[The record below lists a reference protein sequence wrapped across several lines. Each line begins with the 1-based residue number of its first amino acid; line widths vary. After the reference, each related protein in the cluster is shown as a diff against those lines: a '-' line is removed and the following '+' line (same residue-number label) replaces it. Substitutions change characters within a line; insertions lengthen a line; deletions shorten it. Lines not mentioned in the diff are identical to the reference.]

1 MDKSIEDLVDDS
13 IVSDE
18 GLILAEDSEFSVD
31 TCPRDC
37 VSVNWWDPIY
47 KDTGGHCKSGCP
59 DKLCVGDLEKQNGT
73 YIIGDEPD
81 GKLVIWVQM
90 NGKEPAQVKWTKRFA
105 PFKTQTITRPTKI

>member
-1 MDKSIEDLVDDS
+1 MDKSVEDLVDDS

-18 GLILAEDSEFSVD
+18 GLILAEDPEFSVD

-37 VSVNWWDPIY
+37 VSVNWWNPIY
-47 KDTGGHCKSGCP
+47 EDTGGRCKSGCP

-81 GKLVIWVQM
+81 GKLVIGGTNEWEGAGPGEMDEEVRTVQD
-90 NGKEPAQVKWTKRFA
+90 
-105 PFKTQTITRPTKI
+105 